1 MIRKGKVRAS
11 AMEDSSNGKLEETR
25 EVESVNERKDVAVED
40 VGDSPKLVQIESV
53 KNLEINDEN
62 SEPAS
67 KRAISILE
75 EIVESAEK
83 VLDGDDSSSSS
94 SSEEETDVPA
104 EEAGDDQ
111 VEKKEALVSLSNDLS
126 EEVPVNDDETE
137 EVDGSSPVETEE
149 KTVSSLVEDDVVAD
163 LASKGVEETKFQSSN
178 QKNDSSDEAV
188 VTCAVS
194 KGSEEEIKSP
204 FVEQKIDE
212 ANSALAEE
220 VSKGIEENNNKT
232 GESSQ
237 AVHEAASGNVGQHP
251 EIPENAENPSVVA
264 VTRASLERTSW
275 KSCCGLLEVLRRSD
289 R

>member
-11 AMEDSSNGKLEETR
+11 AMEDSSNGKVEETR
-25 EVESVNERKDVAVED
+25 EVKSVNEHKDVAVED
-40 VGDSPKLVQIESV
+40 VGDSSKLVQIESV
-53 KNLEINDEN
+53 KNLEMNDEN
-62 SEPAS
+62 SEPAG
-67 KRAISILE
+67 KRVISILE

-94 SSEEETDVPA
+94 SSEEETEVPA

-111 VEKKEALVSLSNDLS
+111 VEKKEALASLSNDLS
-126 EEVPVNDDETE
+126 EEVPVNDNETE
-137 EVDGSSPVETEE
+137 EIDGSSTVETEE
-149 KTVSSLVEDDVVAD
+149 KRLTCLVEDDVAD
-163 LASKGVEETKFQSSN
+163 LVSKGVEETKFQSSN

-194 KGSEEEIKSP
+194 KGSEEEVESP

-237 AVHEAASGNVGQHP
+237 PVYEAASGNVDRHP
-251 EIPENAENPSVVA
+251 EIPDNAENPVSA
-264 VTRASLERTSW
+264 
-275 KSCCGLLEVLRRSD
+275 LLA
-289 R
+289 

>member
-11 AMEDSSNGKLEETR
+11 AMEGSSNGKVEETR
-25 EVESVNERKDVAVED
+25 EVESVNEHKDVAVED
-40 VGDSPKLVQIESV
+40 VGDSSKLVQIESV

-67 KRAISILE
+67 KRVISILE

-94 SSEEETDVPA
+94 SSEEET
-104 EEAGDDQ
+104 E
-111 VEKKEALVSLSNDLS
+111 
-126 EEVPVNDDETE
+126 
-137 EVDGSSPVETEE
+137 VETEE
-149 KTVSSLVEDDVVAD
+149 KTLTSLVEDDVVAD
-163 LASKGVEETKFQSSN
+163 LVSKGVEETKFQSSN

-188 VTCAVS
+188 VTYAVS
-194 KGSEEEIKSP
+194 KGSEGEIESP

-237 AVHEAASGNVGQHP
+237 PVFEAASGNVDHHP

-264 VTRASLERTSW
+264 VTRASLEPTSW
-275 KSCCGLLEVLRRSD
+275 KSCCGLFQVLRRSD